1 MNDSI
6 YQRIDTNPRF
16 KELVAKRERF
26 AWILSSI
33 MLGLYVIFILLIAF
47 QPQLLGAR
55 ISPDS
60 SVTWGIPMGVGLIL
74 AAFIL
79 TGLYVRRANGEF
91 DSLNQEILKEA
102 QHDRSS
108 PCRARPC
115 GLRSGPL
122 GRRADRRRAAPA
134 AERLGHRHVRRLRR
148 RDPLHHLLGIQAQ
161 PLGGRLLCR
170 RRPHHRLPE
179 WPGDRRRL
187 HVGGILP
194 GYFGAGLHFRLRRPD
209 LLDRLPGRLADHPL
223 PHRRAPAQPGKYTFA
238 DVAPTASSRS
248 RSAPCRPA
256 ARWWWWR
263 ST

>member
-33 MLGLYVIFILLIAF
+33 MLGLYVLIAF

-102 QHDRSS
+102 Q
-108 PCRARPC
+108 
-115 GLRSGPL
+115 
-122 GRRADRRRAAPA
+122 
-134 AERLGHRHVRRLRR
+134 
-148 RDPLHHLLGIQAQ
+148 Q
-161 PLGGRLLCR
+161 
-170 RRPHHRLPE
+170 
-179 WPGDRRRL
+179 
-187 HVGGILP
+187 
-194 GYFGAGLHFRLRRPD
+194 
-209 LLDRLPGRLADHPL
+209 
-223 PHRRAPAQPGKYTFA
+223 
-238 DVAPTASSRS
+238 
-248 RSAPCRPA
+248 
-256 ARWWWWR
+256 
-263 ST
+263 

>member
-1 MNDSI
+1 VDIDDIPRHPAVRIKTMNDSI

-102 QHDRSS
+102 Q
-108 PCRARPC
+108 
-115 GLRSGPL
+115 
-122 GRRADRRRAAPA
+122 
-134 AERLGHRHVRRLRR
+134 
-148 RDPLHHLLGIQAQ
+148 Q
-161 PLGGRLLCR
+161 
-170 RRPHHRLPE
+170 
-179 WPGDRRRL
+179 
-187 HVGGILP
+187 
-194 GYFGAGLHFRLRRPD
+194 
-209 LLDRLPGRLADHPL
+209 
-223 PHRRAPAQPGKYTFA
+223 
-238 DVAPTASSRS
+238 
-248 RSAPCRPA
+248 
-256 ARWWWWR
+256 
-263 ST
+263 